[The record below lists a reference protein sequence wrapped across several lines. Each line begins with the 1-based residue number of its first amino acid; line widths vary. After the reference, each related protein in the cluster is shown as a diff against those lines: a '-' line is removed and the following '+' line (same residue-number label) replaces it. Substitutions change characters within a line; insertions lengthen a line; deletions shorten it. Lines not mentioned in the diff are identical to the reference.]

1 MLPWGTATLDGW
13 CASKVAPVTARAEP
27 RPTAASPSPTPDA
40 SGARPGARP
49 YQRQSFTQALCSDT
63 INANPPLESQ
73 MELSQ
78 EAKAICDALDEFRL
92 PRAIVHVEQDRFIA
106 WNKSFQE
113 TTGYSADELQVAHL
127 KDLIVIGEA
136 DAQFAE
142 SEQQSL
148 PGVQFARCTT
158 RCSGQ
163 EHFAT
168 GYCAKREDGF
178 ILLMPDVVDL
188 TTGAIQDARV
198 FGQQE
203 ERNRILRLFHE
214 RVSNKL
220 LVAAFEVQRAKME
233 LEAKG
238 LEEERAVSKAAEKL
252 NESIDAVVS
261 VLDPGE
267 PGKAGPPTR
276 ER

>member
-1 MLPWGTATLDGW
+1 
-13 CASKVAPVTARAEP
+13 
-27 RPTAASPSPTPDA
+27 
-40 SGARPGARP
+40 
-49 YQRQSFTQALCSDT
+49 
-63 INANPPLESQ
+63 

-78 EAKAICDALDEFRL
+78 EAQAICDALDEFRL
-92 PRAIVHVEQDRFIA
+92 PRAIVHLEQDCFIA

-113 TTGYSADELQVAHL
+113 RTGYSADELQAAHL
-127 KDLIVIGEA
+127 KDLIVIGEP

-142 SEQQSL
+142 NEQQSL
-148 PGVQFARCTT
+148 PGAQFAHCTT

-178 ILLMPDVVDL
+178 MLLMVDVINP
-188 TTGAIQDARV
+188 TTGAIEDARI

-203 ERNRILRLFHE
+203 ERNRILQLFHD
-214 RVSNKL
+214 RVSSKL
-220 LVAAFEVQRAKME
+220 LVAAFEVQRAKLE

-238 LEEERAVSKAAEKL
+238 LEEGRAVSKAAEKL
-252 NESIDAVVS
+252 NETIDAVVS
-261 VLDPGE
+261 VLAPEDPGGE
-267 PGKAGPPTR
+267 SSPHR

>member
-1 MLPWGTATLDGW
+1 
-13 CASKVAPVTARAEP
+13 
-27 RPTAASPSPTPDA
+27 
-40 SGARPGARP
+40 
-49 YQRQSFTQALCSDT
+49 
-63 INANPPLESQ
+63 
-73 MELSQ
+73 MELSH

-113 TTGYSADELQVAHL
+113 RTGYSAEELHVAHSR
-127 KDLIVIGEA
+127 DLIVIGEA
-136 DAQFAE
+136 DAQFTE

-168 GYCAKREDGF
+168 GCCAKREDGF
-178 ILLMPDVVDL
+178 MLLMVDVINP
-188 TTGAIQDARV
+188 TTGAIEDARI

-203 ERNRILRLFHE
+203 ERNRILRLFHD
-214 RVSNKL
+214 RVSSKL
-220 LVAAFEVQRAKME
+220 LVAAFEVQRAKVE

-238 LEEERAVSKAAEKL
+238 LEEGQTVSKAAEKL
-252 NESIDAVVS
+252 NETIDAVVS
-261 VLDPGE
+261 VLDPEE
-267 PGKAGPPTR
+267 PEREEPPSP

>member
-1 MLPWGTATLDGW
+1 
-13 CASKVAPVTARAEP
+13 
-27 RPTAASPSPTPDA
+27 
-40 SGARPGARP
+40 
-49 YQRQSFTQALCSDT
+49 
-63 INANPPLESQ
+63 
-73 MELSQ
+73 MEISQ

-113 TTGYSADELQVAHL
+113 RTGYSADELQVAHL
-127 KDLIVIGEA
+127 KDLIVIGEPE
-136 DAQFAE
+136 AQFAE

-178 ILLMPDVVDL
+178 MLLMVDVINP
-188 TTGAIQDARV
+188 TTGAIEDARI

-203 ERNRILRLFHE
+203 ERNRILQLFHD
-214 RVSNKL
+214 RVSSKL
-220 LVAAFEVQRAKME
+220 LVAAFEVQRAKVE

-238 LEEERAVSKAAEKL
+238 LEEGRAVSKAAEKL
-252 NESIDAVVS
+252 NETIVEVVS
-261 VLDPGE
+261 ILDPEELGGE
-267 PGKAGPPTR
+267 SSPHR

>member
-1 MLPWGTATLDGW
+1 
-13 CASKVAPVTARAEP
+13 
-27 RPTAASPSPTPDA
+27 
-40 SGARPGARP
+40 
-49 YQRQSFTQALCSDT
+49 
-63 INANPPLESQ
+63 

-78 EAKAICDALDEFRL
+78 EATAICDALDEFRL
-92 PRAIVHVEQDRFIA
+92 PRAIVHVEQDCFIA
-106 WNKSFQE
+106 WNTSFE
-113 TTGYSADELQVAHL
+113 ERTGYSADELQVAHL
-127 KDLIVIGEA
+127 KDLIVIGEP
-136 DAQFAE
+136 DTQFAE

-178 ILLMPDVVDL
+178 MLLMVDVINP
-188 TTGAIQDARV
+188 TTGAIEDARI

-203 ERNRILRLFHE
+203 ERNRILQLFHD
-214 RVSNKL
+214 RVSSKL
-220 LVAAFEVQRAKME
+220 LVAAFEVQRAKLE

-238 LEEERAVSKAAEKL
+238 LEEGRAVSKAAEKL
-252 NESIDAVVS
+252 NETIDEVVS
-261 VLDPGE
+261 ILDPEELGGASS
-267 PGKAGPPTR
+267 PHR

>member
-1 MLPWGTATLDGW
+1 
-13 CASKVAPVTARAEP
+13 
-27 RPTAASPSPTPDA
+27 
-40 SGARPGARP
+40 
-49 YQRQSFTQALCSDT
+49 
-63 INANPPLESQ
+63 

-92 PRAIVHVEQDRFIA
+92 PRAIVHVEQDCFIA
-106 WNKSFQE
+106 WNTSFE
-113 TTGYSADELQVAHL
+113 ERTGYSADELQVAHL
-127 KDLIVIGEA
+127 KDLIVIGEP
-136 DAQFAE
+136 DTQFAE

-178 ILLMPDVVDL
+178 MLIMVDVINP
-188 TTGAIQDARV
+188 TTGAIEDARI

-203 ERNRILRLFHE
+203 ERNRILQLFHD
-214 RVSNKL
+214 RVSSKL
-220 LVAAFEVQRAKME
+220 LVAAFEVQRAKLE

-238 LEEERAVSKAAEKL
+238 LEEGRAVSKAAEKL
-252 NESIDAVVS
+252 NETIDEVVS
-261 VLDPGE
+261 ILDPEE
-267 PGKAGPPTR
+267 PGGENSPHR

>member
-1 MLPWGTATLDGW
+1 
-13 CASKVAPVTARAEP
+13 
-27 RPTAASPSPTPDA
+27 
-40 SGARPGARP
+40 
-49 YQRQSFTQALCSDT
+49 
-63 INANPPLESQ
+63 

-92 PRAIVHVEQDRFIA
+92 PRAIVHVEQDCFIA
-106 WNKSFQE
+106 WNTSFQE
-113 TTGYSADELQVAHL
+113 RTGYSADELQVAHL
-127 KDLIVIGEA
+127 KDLIAIGEP

-142 SEQQSL
+142 SEQHSL
-148 PGVQFARCTT
+148 SGVQFARCTT

-178 ILLMPDVVDL
+178 ILLMVDVINP
-188 TTGAIQDARV
+188 TTGAIEDARI

-203 ERNRILRLFHE
+203 ERNRILQLFHD
-214 RVSNKL
+214 RVSSKL
-220 LVAAFEVQRAKME
+220 LVAAFEVQRAKVE

-238 LEEERAVSKAAEKL
+238 LEEGRAVSKAAEKL
-252 NESIDAVVS
+252 NETIDEVVS
-261 VLDPGE
+261 ILDPEELGGASS
-267 PGKAGPPTR
+267 PHR

>member
-1 MLPWGTATLDGW
+1 
-13 CASKVAPVTARAEP
+13 
-27 RPTAASPSPTPDA
+27 
-40 SGARPGARP
+40 
-49 YQRQSFTQALCSDT
+49 
-63 INANPPLESQ
+63 

-92 PRAIVHVEQDRFIA
+92 PRAIVHVEQDCFIA
-106 WNKSFQE
+106 WNTSFQE
-113 TTGYSADELQVAHL
+113 RTGYSADELQVAHL
-127 KDLIVIGEA
+127 KDLIAIGEP

-142 SEQQSL
+142 SEQHSL
-148 PGVQFARCTT
+148 SGVQFARCTT

-178 ILLMPDVVDL
+178 MLIMVDVINP
-188 TTGAIQDARV
+188 TTGAIEDARI

-203 ERNRILRLFHE
+203 ERNRILQLFHD
-214 RVSNKL
+214 RVSSKL
-220 LVAAFEVQRAKME
+220 LVAAFEVQRAKVE

-238 LEEERAVSKAAEKL
+238 LEEGRAVSKAAEKL
-252 NESIDAVVS
+252 NETIDEVVS
-261 VLDPGE
+261 ILDPEELGGASS
-267 PGKAGPPTR
+267 PHR

>member
-1 MLPWGTATLDGW
+1 
-13 CASKVAPVTARAEP
+13 
-27 RPTAASPSPTPDA
+27 
-40 SGARPGARP
+40 
-49 YQRQSFTQALCSDT
+49 
-63 INANPPLESQ
+63 

-92 PRAIVHVEQDRFIA
+92 PRAIVHVEQDCFIA

-113 TTGYSADELQVAHL
+113 RTGYSADELQVAHL
-127 KDLIVIGEA
+127 KDLIVIGETN
-136 DAQFAE
+136 AQFAE
-142 SEQQSL
+142 SEEQSL

-178 ILLMPDVVDL
+178 MLLMVDVINP
-188 TTGAIQDARV
+188 TTGAIEDARL

-203 ERNRILRLFHE
+203 ERNRILRLFHD
-214 RVSNKL
+214 RVSSKL
-220 LVAAFEVQRAKME
+220 LVAAFEVQRAKLE

-238 LEEERAVSKAAEKL
+238 LEEGRAVSKAAEKL
-252 NESIDAVVS
+252 NETIDDVVS
-261 VLDPGE
+261 ILDPDE
-267 PGKAGPPTR
+267 PGGESSPHR

>member
-1 MLPWGTATLDGW
+1 
-13 CASKVAPVTARAEP
+13 
-27 RPTAASPSPTPDA
+27 
-40 SGARPGARP
+40 
-49 YQRQSFTQALCSDT
+49 
-63 INANPPLESQ
+63 

-92 PRAIVHVEQDRFIA
+92 PRAIVHVEQDCFIA

-113 TTGYSADELQVAHL
+113 RTGYSADELQVAHL
-127 KDLIVIGEA
+127 KDLIVIGEP

-178 ILLMPDVVDL
+178 MLLMVDVINP
-188 TTGAIQDARV
+188 TTGAIEDARL

-203 ERNRILRLFHE
+203 ERNRILQLFHD
-214 RVSNKL
+214 RVSSKL
-220 LVAAFEVQRAKME
+220 LVAAFEVQRAKLE

-238 LEEERAVSKAAEKL
+238 LEEGRAVSKAAEKL
-252 NESIDAVVS
+252 NETIDDVVS
-261 VLDPGE
+261 ILDPDELGGE
-267 PGKAGPPTR
+267 SSPHR

>member
-1 MLPWGTATLDGW
+1 
-13 CASKVAPVTARAEP
+13 
-27 RPTAASPSPTPDA
+27 
-40 SGARPGARP
+40 
-49 YQRQSFTQALCSDT
+49 
-63 INANPPLESQ
+63 

-92 PRAIVHVEQDRFIA
+92 PRAIVHVEQDCFIA

-113 TTGYSADELQVAHL
+113 RTGYSADELQVAHL
-127 KDLIVIGEA
+127 KDLIVIGETN
-136 DAQFAE
+136 AQFAE
-142 SEQQSL
+142 SEEQSL

-178 ILLMPDVVDL
+178 MLLMVDVINP
-188 TTGAIQDARV
+188 TTGAIEDARL

-203 ERNRILRLFHE
+203 ERNRILRLFHD
-214 RVSNKL
+214 RVSSKL
-220 LVAAFEVQRAKME
+220 LVAAFEVQRAKLE

-238 LEEERAVSKAAEKL
+238 LEEGRAVSKAAEKL
-252 NESIDAVVS
+252 NETIDDVVS
-261 VLDPGE
+261 ILDPEE
-267 PGKAGPPTR
+267 PGGESSPHR

>member
-1 MLPWGTATLDGW
+1 
-13 CASKVAPVTARAEP
+13 
-27 RPTAASPSPTPDA
+27 
-40 SGARPGARP
+40 
-49 YQRQSFTQALCSDT
+49 
-63 INANPPLESQ
+63 

-92 PRAIVHVEQDRFIA
+92 PRAIVHVEQDCFIA

-113 TTGYSADELQVAHL
+113 RTGYSADELKVAHL
-127 KDLIVIGEA
+127 RDLIVIGEP
-136 DAQFAE
+136 DGQFAE
-142 SEQQSL
+142 SEQESL

-178 ILLMPDVVDL
+178 MLLMVDVINP
-188 TTGAIQDARV
+188 TTGAIEDARI

-203 ERNRILRLFHE
+203 ERNRILRLFHD
-214 RVSNKL
+214 RVSSKL
-220 LVAAFEVQRAKME
+220 LVAAFEVERAKLE

-238 LEEERAVSKAAEKL
+238 LEEGRAVSKAAEKL
-252 NESIDAVVS
+252 NETIDAVVS
-261 VLDPGE
+261 VLDPEELGGE
-267 PGKAGPPTR
+267 SSPHR

>member
-1 MLPWGTATLDGW
+1 
-13 CASKVAPVTARAEP
+13 
-27 RPTAASPSPTPDA
+27 
-40 SGARPGARP
+40 
-49 YQRQSFTQALCSDT
+49 
-63 INANPPLESQ
+63 

-106 WNKSFQE
+106 WNESFQE
-113 TTGYSADELQVAHL
+113 RTGYSADALQVAHL
-127 KDLIVIGEA
+127 KDLIVIGEP

-142 SEQQSL
+142 SEQRSL

-178 ILLMPDVVDL
+178 MLLMVDVINP
-188 TTGAIQDARV
+188 TTGAIEDARI

-203 ERNRILRLFHE
+203 ERNRIIQLFHD
-214 RVSNKL
+214 RVSSKL
-220 LVAAFEVQRAKME
+220 LVAAFEVQRAKVE
-233 LEAKG
+233 LDAKG
-238 LEEERAVSKAAEKL
+238 LEERRAVSKAAEKL
-252 NESIDAVVS
+252 NETIDEVVS
-261 VLDPGE
+261 ILDPEEPRGE
-267 PGKAGPPTR
+267 SSPHR

>member
-1 MLPWGTATLDGW
+1 
-13 CASKVAPVTARAEP
+13 
-27 RPTAASPSPTPDA
+27 
-40 SGARPGARP
+40 
-49 YQRQSFTQALCSDT
+49 
-63 INANPPLESQ
+63 

-92 PRAIVHVEQDRFIA
+92 PRAIVHVEQDCFIA
-106 WNKSFQE
+106 WNTSFQE
-113 TTGYSADELQVAHL
+113 RTGYSADELQVAHL
-127 KDLIVIGEA
+127 KDLIVIGEP
-136 DAQFAE
+136 DTQFAE
-142 SEQQSL
+142 SEHQSL

-178 ILLMPDVVDL
+178 MLLMVDVINP
-188 TTGAIQDARV
+188 TTGAIEDARI

-203 ERNRILRLFHE
+203 ERNRILQLFHD
-214 RVSNKL
+214 RVSSKL

-238 LEEERAVSKAAEKL
+238 LEEGRAVSKAAEKL
-252 NESIDAVVS
+252 NETIDDVVS
-261 VLDPGE
+261 ILDPDELGGE
-267 PGKAGPPTR
+267 SSPHR

>member
-1 MLPWGTATLDGW
+1 MD
-13 CASKVAPVTARAEP
+13 
-27 RPTAASPSPTPDA
+27 
-40 SGARPGARP
+40 
-49 YQRQSFTQALCSDT
+49 
-63 INANPPLESQ
+63 
-73 MELSQ
+73 LSQ
-78 EAKAICDALDEFRL
+78 EAKAICDSLDEFRL
-92 PRAIVHVEQDRFIA
+92 PRAIVHVEQDCFIA
-106 WNKSFQE
+106 WNRSFQE
-113 TTGYSADELQVAHL
+113 RTGYSADELQVAHL
-127 KDLIVIGEA
+127 KDLIVIGEP

-178 ILLMPDVVDL
+178 MLLMVDVINP
-188 TTGAIQDARV
+188 TTGAIEDARI

-203 ERNRILRLFHE
+203 ERNRILQLFHD
-214 RVSNKL
+214 RVSSKL
-220 LVAAFEVQRAKME
+220 LVAAFEIQRAKVD

-238 LEEERAVSKAAEKL
+238 LEEGRAVSKAAEKL
-252 NESIDAVVS
+252 NETIDDVVS
-261 VLDPGE
+261 ILDPEELGGASS
-267 PGKAGPPTR
+267 PQR